1 MNALQRAWQRARRRR
16 ALITLVLGLPLALAA
31 TALALRLSGF
41 DLACVVGTLVVLACA
56 AVATA
61 RARQLDR
68 RWLQRQLD
76 ASGASEDSADLLFAE
91 TATLNPLQQRQRTH
105 VLDTLERR
113 VTKLS
118 GVLESTQ
125 AELRTALGREFE
137 DPGVGS
143 VYTDVQGLNDG
154 DSKFDKKTALMAS
167 QAFLKPG
174 SPARAKSC

>member
-16 ALITLVLGLPLALAA
+16 ALITLLLGLPLALAA

-113 VTKLS
+113 MP
-118 GVLESTQ
+118 
-125 AELRTALGREFE
+125 ELRPRWPRAALALCWIAGLTIALLAFGWPRSNRK
-137 DPGVGS
+137 S
-143 VYTDVQGLNDG
+143 VV
-154 DSKFDKKTALMAS
+154 
-167 QAFLKPG
+167 
-174 SPARAKSC
+174 